1 MNISNHEYHIR
12 MLGDLA
18 IQRKGGMISAYDT
31 TENHEGDHCTGII
44 SVVGKPSTI
53 LNLLT
58 RLVGKVAEKL
68 DIPVEILL
76 LMMQDKLE
84 ERKEVDDDESQE
96 AT

>member
-1 MNISNHEYHIR
+1 MCSR
-12 MLGDLA
+12 
-18 IQRKGGMISAYDT
+18 
-31 TENHEGDHCTGII
+31 TGII

-53 LNLLT
+53 LDLLT

>member
-18 IQRKGGMISAYDT
+18 AQRKGGFISAYDT
-31 TENHEGDHCTGII
+31 TENQEDNHCQGII
-44 SVVGKPSTI
+44 SIVGKPSSI
-53 LNLLT
+53 LDLLANL
-58 RLVGKVAEKL
+58 VIKVADKL

-76 LMMQDKLE
+76 LMMLNKLE

>member
-18 IQRKGGMISAYDT
+18 IQRK
-31 TENHEGDHCTGII
+31 
-44 SVVGKPSTI
+44 PSTI
-53 LNLLT
+53 LDLLT